1 MLDLVEVHL
10 VAVIRL
16 PSVVTIRSD
25 LVVDLVVVTQS
36 ILDLVEVHLVA
47 MIHLLSVVMIHSDLV
62 VAT

>member
-25 LVVDLVVVTQS
+25 LVVVTQS

-47 MIHLLSVVMIHSDLV
+47 HLLSVVMIHSDLV